1 VSEELDNEARRLIGE
16 LAELELPP
24 LSPEVPDEARE
35 TFRSL
40 IRHMNGDRQD
50 DGYPRSV
57 AVSGRLV
64 QGRSG
69 PIPIRVYDP
78 PGHSGQRQHVVVL
91 MHGGGWMVGDLDT
104 HDGSAYA
111 IAARVGARVVSV
123 HYRRAP
129 EHPFPAALEDC
140 IDVVKAISAE
150 PTTRTVSVAGDSA
163 GGNLAAATALSCLY
177 DGGPE
182 ITAQLLIYPALDPDR
197 RGGSAARFGEGY
209 LLTLADMATYDGAYL
224 PDAADRKLPLAAP
237 LRATELSGLAPAVI
251 ATAGFDPLLDE
262 GREYA
267 RRLIAADVMTIYLVF
282 PTLTHGW
289 MDMTQRVPAAA
300 SARATVLRI
309 FAALVEARVP
319 KPVGAQACVWAG

>member
-1 VSEELDNEARRLIGE
+1 VCDGLDDDLRQLIDE
-16 LAELELPP
+16 LAELDLPAM
-24 LSPEVPDEARE
+24 SPAAPEEARA

-40 IRHMNGDRQD
+40 IQSMNGKD
-50 DGYPRSV
+50 DGRGRSSIGP
-57 AVSGRLV
+57 VSDRFIK
-64 QGRSG
+64 GRSG
-69 PIPIRVYDP
+69 PVPVRVYDP
-78 PGHSGQRQHVVVL
+78 PGHPDGRQHVVVL

-104 HDGSAYA
+104 HDPSACA

-140 IDVVKAISAE
+140 VDVVKAIGAE
-150 PTTRTVSVAGDSA
+150 PTTQSISVAGDSA

-197 RGGSAARFGEGY
+197 QGGSAARFAEGY
-209 LLTLADMATYDGAYL
+209 PLTLQDMRAYDDAYL
-224 PDAADRKLPLAAP
+224 PKTSDRELPLAAP
-237 LRATELSGLAPAVI
+237 LKATELTGLPPAII

-267 RRLIAADVMTIYLVF
+267 RRLIAADVMTLYVVF
-282 PTLTHGW
+282 STLTHGW

-300 SARATVLRI
+300 IARSTLLKV
-309 FAALVEARVP
+309 FAALIEARAP
-319 KPVGAQACVWAG
+319 KTTRRGAPACI